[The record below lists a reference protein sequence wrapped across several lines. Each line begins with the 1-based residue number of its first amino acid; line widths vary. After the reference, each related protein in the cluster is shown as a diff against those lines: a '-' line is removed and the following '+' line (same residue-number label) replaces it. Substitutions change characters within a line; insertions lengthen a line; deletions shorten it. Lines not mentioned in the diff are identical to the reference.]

1 MPKARLAALTAL
13 VLTAAL
19 LRIVPHPPNFAPV
32 MAMGLFAGAL
42 FPNRWL
48 AVAAPLVA
56 LLISDLVLGFY
67 AEMWAIYATLALVT
81 TLGFLLREGRT
92 PRRIAGVT
100 LAGSVIFFALTNF
113 ATWALGTM
121 YPHTVEGLAACY
133 AAAIPFFANSLAGD
147 ALFAALLF
155 GGFTLLERGFP
166 VLRSQPAAA

>member
-1 MPKARLAALTAL
+1 MPKARLAALAAL

-42 FPNRWL
+42 LPNRWL
-48 AVAAPLVA
+48 ALAAPLAA
-56 LLISDLVLGFY
+56 LLISDVVLGFY
-67 AEMWAIYATLALVT
+67 EGMWAVYLAMMLATAI
-81 TLGFLLREGRT
+81 GFLLREGRT
-92 PRRIAGVT
+92 PLRIAGAT
-100 LAGSVIFFALTNF
+100 LVGSVIFFVFTNAAL
-113 ATWALGTM
+113 WAFGDL
-121 YPHTVEGLAACY
+121 YPRTVEGLAACY

-155 GGFTLLERGFP
+155 GGFALLERGFP